1 MRRRILLQSLPC
13 SAISSGILN
22 RPTWNRYRMLI
33 AQPGRMGPLRLRNR
47 IIMGPMGT
55 NFGTTD
61 GLSTERD
68 KFYYGERARGGAAMI
83 ITEAMVITA
92 GARNHTNS
100 MCLFHDRYIPGLKGM
115 VHAIHQGGALAVG
128 QINHRGAMLKRSV
141 WGMEPVSASDWHNPN
156 TGEPARG
163 LTLPEI
169 EAIQQAYLD
178 SARRLYRAG
187 YDAVELH
194 AANGYLFQQFFS
206 PRINRREDRYG
217 GSVENRMRFLLE
229 TVERVRK
236 ELPDFPLL
244 VRVSATEYCEGGYSE
259 ADMIALCQAM
269 ERAGVIAIDMS
280 GGTNESPELSRYCIQ
295 PPSFARRFLEPYARP
310 IAKALGIPTIMAG
323 RIIDPQDAEG
333 ILQAGSADFVA
344 VCRALV
350 ADAYWPRKAFGEIA
364 TPIRKC
370 ISCNVCF
377 ERLTL
382 ERDVTCVTN
391 PMVGLEYESLESA
404 EPQLRHGS
412 RARPAAVKRILVL
425 GAGVAGVEAAR
436 VAAGLGHHVE
446 IWEKADRAG
455 GQMPLALAAPDKADV
470 AGVWSYRWEQIQSL
484 GVPVLTG
491 KDATADTIR
500 AHRAD
505 LVVVATGAKPRPLPF
520 PVDTRISVLHAWE
533 ALANQERIPRGAH
546 VTIIGGGMVGI
557 ETADTLIHYRG
568 VKATVLE
575 GLPVIAKEM
584 ARNNRYDVLDRLAK
598 GGARVL
604 THAPV
609 ESVKDGTIWAK
620 VDGAR
625 TPIEAGDLIISA
637 IGPLPNRDVVPE
649 VERSGTPYVLAGD
662 CNQIGDFMTAVRDGW
677 MLALAIDMRLDA

>member
-1 MRRRILLQSLPC
+1 
-13 SAISSGILN
+13 
-22 RPTWNRYRMLI
+22 MLI

-55 NFGTTD
+55 NFSTTD

-68 KFYYGERARGGAAMI
+68 RLYYGERARGGAAMI
-83 ITEAMVITA
+83 ITEAMVIQP

-100 MCLFHDRYIPGLKGM
+100 LCLFHDRFIPGLAG
-115 VHAIHQGGALAVG
+115 VVDAIHEGGALAVG
-128 QINHRGAMLKRSV
+128 QINHRGALLKRSV
-141 WGMEPVSASDWHNPN
+141 LGMEPVTASDWHNPN
-156 TGEPARG
+156 TGEPARA

-194 AANGYLFQQFFS
+194 AANGYLFQQFLS
-206 PRINRREDRYG
+206 PRINRRDDRYG
-217 GSVENRMRFLLE
+217 GTPDNRMRFLLE
-229 TVERVRK
+229 TAALLRA
-236 ELPDFPLL
+236 ELPRFPLM
-244 VRVSATEYCEGGYSE
+244 VRVSATEYCDGGYSE
-259 ADMIALCQAM
+259 ADMIALCRAL
-269 ERAGVIAIDMS
+269 ERAGVIAIDFS
-280 GGTNESPELSRYCIQ
+280 GGTNESPRLSRYCIQ
-295 PPSFARRFLEPYARP
+295 PPSFARRFLEPHARP
-310 IAKALGIPTIMAG
+310 IAKAVGVPTIMAG
-323 RIIDPQDAEG
+323 RIIDPEDAEG

-350 ADAYWPRKAFGEIA
+350 ADAYWPRKAFGEIR

-382 ERDVTCVTN
+382 ERDVSCVTN
-391 PMVGLEYESLESA
+391 PMVGLEFERIEMA
-404 EPQLRHGS
+404 EPQVRKGAARRR
-412 RARPAAVKRILVL
+412 RAERKRILVL

-436 VAAGLGHHVE
+436 VAAALGHHVE
-446 IWEKADRAG
+446 IWEKAAQPG

-470 AGVWSYRWEQIQSL
+470 ADVWNYRWRQIESL
-484 GVPVLTG
+484 KVPVRTG
-491 KDATADTIR
+491 VSATAGAIR
-500 AHRAD
+500 DFRPD

-520 PVDTRISVLHAWE
+520 PVNTRVPLLQAWD
-533 ALANQERIPRGAH
+533 ALLERERVPRGAR

-568 VKATVLE
+568 IRATVIE
-575 GLPVIAKEM
+575 GLPVIAREM
-584 ARNNRYDVLDRLAK
+584 ARNNRFDVLERLEK

-604 THAPV
+604 VNAPV
-609 ESVKDGTIWAK
+609 ESVEGDTVWTK
-620 VDGAR
+620 VAGAR
-625 TPIEAGDLIISA
+625 TPIEAGDLLVSA

-649 VERSGTPYVLAGD
+649 VERSGAPYALAGD
-662 CNQIGDFMTAVRDGW
+662 CNQVGDFLTAVRDGW
-677 MLALAIDMRLDA
+677 MLALGIDKRLAGHRSGSAK

>member
-1 MRRRILLQSLPC
+1 
-13 SAISSGILN
+13 
-22 RPTWNRYRMLI
+22 MLI

-55 NFGTTD
+55 NYGTTD

-68 KFYYGERARGGAAMI
+68 KLYYAERAIGGAAMI
-83 ITEAMVITA
+83 ITEAMVVTE

-100 MCLFHDRYIPGLKGM
+100 LCLYHDRYIPGLAGI
-115 VHAIHQGGALAVG
+115 VEAIHAGGALAVG
-128 QINHRGAMLKRSV
+128 QLNHRGAMLKRSV
-141 WGMEPVSASDWHNPN
+141 LGMEPVSSSDWQNPN

-163 LTLPEI
+163 LTVAEI
-169 EAIQQAYLD
+169 PVIQRAFLD

-187 YDAVELH
+187 YDAAELH

-206 PRINRREDRYG
+206 PRINRRTDRYG
-217 GSVENRMRFLLE
+217 GSLENRMRFLLE
-229 TVERVRK
+229 TVELIRG

-244 VRVSATEYCEGGYSE
+244 VRVSATEYCEGGYTE
-259 ADMIALCQAM
+259 ADMIALCQAL

-280 GGTNESPELSRYCIQ
+280 GGSNESPELSRYCIQ

-323 RIIDPQDAEG
+323 RVIDAEDAEG

-382 ERDVTCVTN
+382 ERDVACVAN
-391 PMVGLEYESLESA
+391 PMVGTEFEHIELA
-404 EPQLRHGS
+404 EPQLRKE
-412 RARPAAVKRILVL
+412 RPRGAGKRILVL
-425 GAGVAGVEAAR
+425 GAGVAGIETAR
-436 VAAGLGHHVE
+436 VAAARGHHVE
-446 IWEKADRAG
+446 IWEKAAKPG

-470 AGVWSYRWEQIQSL
+470 AGIWSYRWQQIESL
-484 GVPVLTG
+484 GVPVRTG
-491 KDATADTIR
+491 VTATAQSIKDFR
-500 AHRAD
+500 PD
-505 LVVVATGAKPRPLPF
+505 LVVVATGAKSRPLPF
-520 PVDTRISVLHAWE
+520 PVQTDIPVLQAWDV
-533 ALANQERIPRGAH
+533 LLDQERVPRGAR

-568 VKATVLE
+568 VKAVVLE
-575 GLPVIAKEM
+575 GLSVIAKEM
-584 ARNNRYDVLDRLAK
+584 ARNNRYDVLDRIAK
-598 GGARVL
+598 GGAQVL
-604 THAPV
+604 TNAPV
-609 ESVKDGTIWAK
+609 ESIEGNTIWIK
-620 VDGAR
+620 RDGKREA
-625 TPIEAGDLIISA
+625 IDAGDMIIVA
-637 IGPLPNRDVVPE
+637 IGPLPNREIVPE
-649 VERSGTPYVLAGD
+649 VERAGAQYVLAGD
-662 CNQIGDFMTAVRDGW
+662 CNQIGDFLAAVRDGW
-677 MLALAIDMRLDA
+677 MLGTAIDFRLPTSA

>member
-1 MRRRILLQSLPC
+1 
-13 SAISSGILN
+13 
-22 RPTWNRYRMLI
+22 MLI

-55 NFGTTD
+55 NYGTTD
-61 GLSTERD
+61 GFSTERD
-68 KFYYGERARGGAAMI
+68 KLYYGERAKGGAAML
-83 ITEAMVITA
+83 ITEAMVITPA
-92 GARNHTNS
+92 ARNHINS
-100 MCLFHDRYIPGLKGM
+100 MCLFDDRFIPGLAGI
-115 VHAIHQGGALAVG
+115 VDAIHDGGALAAG

-141 WGMEPVSASDWHNPN
+141 LGMEPVTASDWHNPN
-156 TGEPARG
+156 TGEPARA
-163 LTLPEI
+163 LRIPEI
-169 EAIQQAYLD
+169 EAIQQAFLEA
-178 SARRLYRAG
+178 ARRLYRAG

-217 GSVENRMRFLLE
+217 GSLENRMRFLLE
-229 TVERVRK
+229 TAALVRR
-236 ELPDFPLL
+236 ELPDFPLM

-259 ADMIALCQAM
+259 SDMIALCQAL

-280 GGTNESPELSRYCIQ
+280 GGTNESPQLSRYCIQ

-323 RIIDPQDAEG
+323 RVIDPEDAEG

-350 ADAYWPRKAFGEIA
+350 ADAYWPRKAFGEIK

-382 ERDVTCVTN
+382 ERDVACVTN
-391 PMVGLEYESLESA
+391 PMVGLEFERIETA
-404 EPQLRHGS
+404 EPQLRKH
-412 RARPAAVKRILVL
+412 AAPRRGRKRILVL
-425 GAGVAGVEAAR
+425 GAGVAGVETAR
-436 VAAGLGHHVE
+436 VAAGLGHEVE
-446 IWEKADRAG
+446 VWEKAAQPG

-470 AGVWSYRWEQIQSL
+470 AGVWTYRWEQIQSL
-484 GVPVLTG
+484 GVPVRTSFNASAG
-491 KDATADTIR
+491 AIR
-500 AHRAD
+500 EFGPD

-520 PVDTRISVLHAWE
+520 PVHTRVPVLQAWDVLLE
-533 ALANQERIPRGAH
+533 QERVPHGAR

-568 VKATVLE
+568 VKATVIE

-604 THAPV
+604 TSAPV
-609 ESVKDGTIWAK
+609 ESLDGDQVWATI
-620 VDGAR
+620 DGAR
-625 TPIEAGDLIISA
+625 APVEAGDMIIVA
-637 IGPLPNRDVVPE
+637 LGPVPDRDIVPE
-649 VERSGTPYVLAGD
+649 VARSGASYALAGD

-677 MLALAIDMRLDA
+677 MLALAVDMRVSESRAGERWKAQVNSPTL

>member
-1 MRRRILLQSLPC
+1 
-13 SAISSGILN
+13 
-22 RPTWNRYRMLI
+22 MLI
-33 AQPGRMGPLRLRNR
+33 AQPGRMGPLKLRNR

-68 KFYYGERARGGAAMI
+68 KLYYGERANGGAAMI
-83 ITEAMVITA
+83 ITEAMVITE

-100 MCLFHDRYIPGLKGM
+100 MCLYHDRYIPGLAGI
-115 VHAIHQGGALAVG
+115 VEAIHAGGALAAG

-141 WGMEPVSASDWHNPN
+141 LGMEPVSSSDWHNPN

-163 LTLPEI
+163 LGIPEI
-169 EAIQQAYLD
+169 EAIQRAYLD
-178 SARRLYRAG
+178 AARRLYRAG

-217 GSVENRMRFLLE
+217 GSLENRMRFLLE
-229 TVERVRK
+229 TVALVRAG
-236 ELPDFPLL
+236 LPDFPLL
-244 VRVSATEYCEGGYSE
+244 VRVSATEYCAGGYSE
-259 ADMIALCQAM
+259 EDMIALCQAL

-310 IAKALGIPTIMAG
+310 IARALGIPTIMAG
-323 RIIDPQDAEG
+323 RIIDAEDAEG

-382 ERDVTCVTN
+382 ERDVSCVAN
-391 PMVGLEYESLESA
+391 PMVGTEFERSENA
-404 EPQLRHGS
+404 EPQLRRKGTPR
-412 RARPAAVKRILVL
+412 RADERKRILVL
-425 GAGVAGVEAAR
+425 GAGVAGIEAAR
-436 VAAGLGHHVE
+436 VAAALGHHVE
-446 IWEKADRAG
+446 VWEKAAKPG

-470 AGVWSYRWEQIQSL
+470 AGIWTYRWQQIESL
-484 GVPVLTG
+484 SIPVRTGVQ
-491 KDATADTIR
+491 ATAQSIR
-500 AHRAD
+500 DFRPD
-505 LVVVATGAKPRPLPF
+505 LVVVATGAKPRPLPCPIQTVV
-520 PVDTRISVLHAWE
+520 PVLQAWD
-533 ALANQERIPRGAH
+533 ALLDQERVPRGAR
-546 VTIIGGGMVGI
+546 VTIVGGGMVGI

-568 VKATVLE
+568 VKATVIE
-575 GLPVIAKEM
+575 GTAVIAREM
-584 ARNNRYDVLDRLAK
+584 ARNNRYDVLDRLDK
-598 GGARVL
+598 GGASVL
-604 THAPV
+604 TNAPV
-609 ESVKDGTIWAK
+609 ESIDGDK
-620 VDGAR
+620 VWVMHDGKREA
-625 TPIEAGDLIISA
+625 IDAGDMIIIA
-637 IGPLPNRDVVPE
+637 IGPLPDRDIVPE
-649 VERSGTPYVLAGD
+649 VERAGVQYVLAGD
-662 CNQIGDFMTAVRDGW
+662 CNRIGDFMSAVRDGW
-677 MLALAIDMRLDA
+677 MLATAIDLRLPASRQWNA

>member
-1 MRRRILLQSLPC
+1 
-13 SAISSGILN
+13 
-22 RPTWNRYRMLI
+22 MLI
-33 AQPGRMGPLRLRNR
+33 AQPGRMGPLKLRNR

-68 KFYYGERARGGAAMI
+68 KLYYGERANGGAAMI
-83 ITEAMVITA
+83 ITEAMVITE

-100 MCLFHDRYIPGLKGM
+100 MCLYHDRYIPGLAGI
-115 VHAIHQGGALAVG
+115 VEAIHAGGALAAG

-141 WGMEPVSASDWHNPN
+141 LGMEPVSSSDWHNPN

-163 LTLPEI
+163 LGIPEI
-169 EAIQQAYLD
+169 EAIQRAYLD
-178 SARRLYRAG
+178 AARRLYRAG

-217 GSVENRMRFLLE
+217 GSLENRMRFLLE
-229 TVERVRK
+229 TVALVRAG
-236 ELPDFPLL
+236 LPDFPLL
-244 VRVSATEYCEGGYSE
+244 VRVSATEYCAGGYSE
-259 ADMIALCQAM
+259 EDMIALCQAL

-310 IAKALGIPTIMAG
+310 IARALGIPTIMAG
-323 RIIDPQDAEG
+323 RIIDAEDAEG

-382 ERDVTCVTN
+382 ERDVSCVAN
-391 PMVGLEYESLESA
+391 PMVGTEFERSENA
-404 EPQLRHGS
+404 EPQLRRKGTPR
-412 RARPAAVKRILVL
+412 RADERKRILVL
-425 GAGVAGVEAAR
+425 GAGVAGIEAAR
-436 VAAGLGHHVE
+436 VAAALGHHVE
-446 IWEKADRAG
+446 VWEKAAKPG

-470 AGVWSYRWEQIQSL
+470 AGIWTYRWEQIESL
-484 GVPVLTG
+484 SIPVRTGVQ
-491 KDATADTIR
+491 ATAQSIR
-500 AHRAD
+500 DFRPD
-505 LVVVATGAKPRPLPF
+505 LVVVATGAKPRPLPCPIQTVV
-520 PVDTRISVLHAWE
+520 PVLQAWD
-533 ALANQERIPRGAH
+533 ALLDQERVPRGAR
-546 VTIIGGGMVGI
+546 VTIVGGGMVGI

-568 VKATVLE
+568 VKATVIE
-575 GLPVIAKEM
+575 GTAVIAREM
-584 ARNNRYDVLDRLAK
+584 ARNNRYDVLDRLDK
-598 GGARVL
+598 GGASVL
-604 THAPV
+604 TNAPV
-609 ESVKDGTIWAK
+609 ESIDGDK
-620 VDGAR
+620 VWVMHDGKREA
-625 TPIEAGDLIISA
+625 IDAGDMIIIA
-637 IGPLPNRDVVPE
+637 IGPLPDRDIVPE
-649 VERSGTPYVLAGD
+649 VERAGVQYVLAGD
-662 CNQIGDFMTAVRDGW
+662 CNRIGDFMSAVRDGW
-677 MLALAIDMRLDA
+677 MLATAIDLRLPASRQWNA

>member
-1 MRRRILLQSLPC
+1 
-13 SAISSGILN
+13 
-22 RPTWNRYRMLI
+22 MLI

-55 NFGTTD
+55 NYGTTD
-61 GLSTERD
+61 GFSTERD

-92 GARNHTNS
+92 SARNHTNS
-100 MCLFHDRYIPGLKGM
+100 LCLFHDRYIPGLAG
-115 VHAIHQGGALAVG
+115 VVDAIHEGGALAVG
-128 QINHRGAMLKRSV
+128 QINHRGALLKRSV
-141 WGMEPVSASDWHNPN
+141 LGMEPVTASDWHNPN
-156 TGEPARG
+156 TGEPARAI
-163 LTLPEI
+163 TPPEI
-169 EAIQQAYLD
+169 DAVQRAYLD

-194 AANGYLFQQFFS
+194 AANGYLFQQFLS

-217 GSVENRMRFLLE
+217 GSIENRMRFLTE
-229 TVERVRK
+229 TVALIRS
-236 ELPDFPLL
+236 ELPGFPLM
-244 VRVSATEYCEGGYSE
+244 VRVSATEYCEGGYTE
-259 ADMIALCQAM
+259 QDMIALCQAL

-310 IAKALGIPTIMAG
+310 IAKAVGIPTIMAG
-323 RIIDPQDAEG
+323 RVIDPEDAEG

-350 ADAYWPRKAFGEIA
+350 ADAWWPRKAFGEIK

-382 ERDVTCVTN
+382 ERDVSCVTN
-391 PMVGLEYESLESA
+391 PMVGLEYERIESA
-404 EPQLRHGS
+404 EPQLRKTAS
-412 RARPAAVKRILVL
+412 LPAGRKRILVL

-436 VAAGLGHHVE
+436 VAAGLGHQVE
-446 IWEKADRAG
+446 IWEMAAKPG

-470 AGVWSYRWEQIQSL
+470 AGVWTYRWEQIESL
-484 GVPVLTG
+484 GVPVRTG
-491 KDATADTIR
+491 VNANAESIR
-500 AHRAD
+500 DFRPD
-505 LVVVATGAKPRPLPF
+505 LVVVATGARPRPLPF
-520 PVDTRISVLHAWE
+520 PIRTQVPVLHAWD
-533 ALANQERIPRGAH
+533 ALLEQERVPRGAR
-546 VTIIGGGMVGI
+546 VAIIGGGMVGI
-557 ETADTLIHYRG
+557 ETADTLVHYRG
-568 VKATVLE
+568 VKATVIE

-584 ARNNRYDVLDRLAK
+584 ARNNRYDVLHRLAQ

-604 THAPV
+604 TNAPV
-609 ESVKDGTIWAK
+609 ESVEGNRIWAM
-620 VDGAR
+620 VEGAR
-625 TPIEAGDLIISA
+625 TPIETGDLIISA
-637 IGPLPNRDVVPE
+637 IGPVPNRDIVPE
-649 VERSGTPYVLAGD
+649 VERAGAAYVLAGD

-677 MLALAIDMRLDA
+677 MLALAIDMKLPGKTMA

>member
-1 MRRRILLQSLPC
+1 
-13 SAISSGILN
+13 
-22 RPTWNRYRMLI
+22 MLI
-33 AQPGRMGPLRLRNR
+33 AQPGRMGPLHLRNR

-61 GLSTERD
+61 GYSTERD

-83 ITEAMVITA
+83 ITEAMVIQA

-100 MCLFHDRYIPGLKGM
+100 LCLFHDRYIPGLAGI
-115 VHAIHQGGALAVG
+115 VDAIHEGGALATG

-141 WGMEPVSASDWHNPN
+141 LGMEPVSASDWHNPN
-156 TGEPARG
+156 TGEPARAV
-163 LTLPEI
+163 TLPEI
-169 EAIQQAYLD
+169 EEIQQAYLD

-194 AANGYLFQQFFS
+194 AANGYLFQQFLS
-206 PRINRREDRYG
+206 PRINRRDDHYG
-217 GSVENRMRFLLE
+217 GSIENRMRFLTE
-229 TVERVRK
+229 TVALIRG
-236 ELPDFPLL
+236 ELPGFPLM
-244 VRVSATEYCEGGYSE
+244 VRISATEYCEGGYTES
-259 ADMIALCQAM
+259 DMIALCQAL

-310 IAKALGIPTIMAG
+310 IAKAVGIPTIMAG
-323 RIIDPQDAEG
+323 RVIDAEDAEG
-333 ILQAGSADFVA
+333 ILQAGSSDFVA

-350 ADAYWPRKAFGEIA
+350 ADAYWPRKAFGEIE

-382 ERDVTCVTN
+382 ERDVACVTN
-391 PMVGLEYESLESA
+391 PMVGLEYERIESA
-404 EPQLRHGS
+404 EPQLRKH
-412 RARPAAVKRILVL
+412 APPAAGHKRILVL

-436 VAAGLGHHVE
+436 VAAGLGHQVE
-446 IWEKADRAG
+446 IWEKSAKPG

-470 AGVWSYRWEQIQSL
+470 AGVWTYRWEQIASL
-484 GVPVLTG
+484 GVPVRTG
-491 KDATADTIR
+491 VDTTAASIR
-500 AHRAD
+500 KFKPD
-505 LVVVATGAKPRPLPF
+505 LVVIATGAKPRPLPF
-520 PVDTRISVLHAWE
+520 PVKTNVPLLHAWD
-533 ALANQERIPRGAH
+533 ALLGQERVPRGARIS
-546 VTIIGGGMVGI
+546 IIGGGMVGI

-568 VKATVLE
+568 VKATVIE
-575 GLPVIAKEM
+575 GLSLIAKEM

-604 THAPV
+604 TGAPV
-609 ESVKDGTIWAK
+609 ESIEDNRIWAM
-620 VDGAR
+620 VGGAR
-625 TPIEAGDLIISA
+625 TPIETGDLIISA
-637 IGPLPNRDVVPE
+637 IGPLPNRDIVPE
-649 VERSGTPYVLAGD
+649 VERSGAPYVLAGD

-677 MLALAIDMRLDA
+677 MLALAIDMRLPASGS